1 MEAETWADPRGSG
14 TKSLIGLDISKLM
27 LYLKEKRPD
36 VFVRLVRIK
45 TIQGQRRGVL

>member
-1 MEAETWADPRGSG
+1 MEAET
-14 TKSLIGLDISKLM
+14 GLDISKLM

-45 TIQGQRRGVL
+45 LIKRN